1 MTLEVDKCI
10 PAAAGAP
17 ESGRPVCQ
25 GMLVLRPEQ
34 VSGFQMVRSIQGI
47 ARMKASGGA
56 GGRAGGMCLMHRR
69 FSEKAAEGQGDDGGE
84 KAGPQ

>member
-1 MTLEVDKCI
+1 MDKCI

-25 GMLVLRPEQ
+25 GMLVLSPEQ

-56 GGRAGGMCLMHRR
+56 GGRAGGMCLMPRR
-69 FSEKAAEGQGDDGGE
+69 FSEKAAVAGAEGQGDDGGE